1 MMAKK
6 KKSSSHIQHPPAP
19 TPTMAKKKKK
29 SSSHTQQSSAVP
41 IKGNFWTPES
51 KQQFHVAV
59 AQLYDKTELPNGT
72 ARGFRGNK
80 LEHGADYVMS
90 PKEELQL
97 ADDIAFLFPWEDG
110 AHTVTAS
117 TLEEH
122 DDGRRLV
129 IWLGVNK
136 PPPEEVVD
144 KFRDLMRIVESYAI
158 KGLCPTLHTRT
169 LMTRCSSG
177 F

>member
-1 MMAKK
+1 M
-6 KKSSSHIQHPPAP
+6 
-19 TPTMAKKKKK
+19 
-29 SSSHTQQSSAVP
+29 
-41 IKGNFWTPES
+41 GNFWTPES

-59 AQLYDKTELPNGT
+59 AQLYDKTEFPDGA
-72 ARGFRGNK
+72 ARGSRGNE

-97 ADDIAFLFPWEDG
+97 ADDIAFIFSWKDE
-110 AHTVTAS
+110 AHNVTAT

-136 PPPEEVVD
+136 SPPEEVVD
-144 KFRDLMRIVESYAI
+144 EFRDLMRIVERYAI
-158 KGLCPTLHTRT
+158 KGLCPTLHSWA
-169 LMTRCSSG
+169 LMTRCSSRYSEEG
-177 F
+177 SSPGATECSG